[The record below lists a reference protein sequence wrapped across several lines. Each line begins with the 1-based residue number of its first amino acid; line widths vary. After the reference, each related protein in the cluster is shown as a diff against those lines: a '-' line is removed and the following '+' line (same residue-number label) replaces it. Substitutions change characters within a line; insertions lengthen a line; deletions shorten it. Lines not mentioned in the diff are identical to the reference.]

1 MKMYVKFDFNALC
14 RKVLDE
20 KLKEYGV
27 KYRMLDFGEVE
38 FYEDFTKEQHTVFK
52 KKLQDYGIEIIESQK
67 TALVQKI
74 KDAIVELVFS
84 ENNISVKA
92 SIYISEK
99 LNHSYGYLS
108 NLFSEITYN
117 SIENFIIIQKIEYA
131 KELMISNKYSLTE
144 ISLRLNYSSVA
155 HLSSQ
160 FKNITGL
167 TPSLFLKIIS
177 KRKSLKEKEMEL
189 SIRNLV

>member
-14 RKVLDE
+14 RKVLDD

-38 FYEDFTKEQHTVFK
+38 FYEDFTQEQHTVFK
-52 KKLQDYGIEIIESQK
+52 KRLQDYGIEIIESQK

-84 ENNISVKA
+84 ENCISVKA

-108 NLFSEITYN
+108 NLFSEITYT

-144 ISLRLNYSSVA
+144 ISLMLNYSSVA

-167 TPSLFLKIIS
+167 TPSLFLKMIG
-177 KRKSLKEKEMEL
+177 KRKNLKEKEVEL
-189 SIRNLV
+189 STRNLA

>member
-20 KLKEYGV
+20 KLQEYGL

-38 FYEDFTKEQHTVFK
+38 FYEDFTQEQHLTFK

-67 TALVQKI
+67 IALVQKI

-92 SIYISEK
+92 SIYIAEK

-108 NLFSEITYN
+108 NMFSEITYT

-131 KELMISNKYSLTE
+131 KELMMSNKYSLTE

-167 TPSLFLKIIS
+167 TPSLFLKIIG
-177 KRKSLKEKEMEL
+177 KRKNLQEIAL
-189 SIRNLV
+189 SAKNIV

>member
-1 MKMYVKFDFNALC
+1 MYVKFDFNALC

-27 KYRMLDFGEVE
+27 RYRMLDFGEVE
-38 FYEDFTKEQHTVFK
+38 FYEDFTQEQHNVFK
-52 KKLQDYGIEIIESQK
+52 EKLQDYGIEVIESQK
-67 TALVQKI
+67 IALVQKI

-108 NLFSEITYN
+108 NLFSEITYS

-177 KRKSLKEKEMEL
+177 KRKCLKEKEIEL
-189 SIRNLV
+189 SIRSLV

>member
-20 KLKEYGV
+20 KLQEYGV

-38 FYEDFTKEQHTVFK
+38 FYEDFTQEQHLVFK

-67 TALVQKI
+67 IALVQKI

-92 SIYISEK
+92 SIYIAEK

-108 NLFSEITYN
+108 NMFSEITYT

-131 KELMISNKYSLTE
+131 KELMMSNKYSLTE

-167 TPSLFLKIIS
+167 TPSLFLKIIG
-177 KRKSLKEKEMEL
+177 KRKNLQEMVL
-189 SIRNLV
+189 SAKSIV

>member
-14 RKVLDE
+14 RKVLDDQ
-20 KLKEYGV
+20 LKEYGL

-38 FYEDFTKEQHTVFK
+38 FYEDFTQEQHLVFK

-67 TALVQKI
+67 IALVQKI
-74 KDAIVELVFS
+74 KDAIVGLVFA
-84 ENNISVKA
+84 ENNISIKA
-92 SIYISEK
+92 SIYIAEK

-108 NLFSEITYN
+108 NLFSEITYT

-131 KELMISNKYSLTE
+131 KELMLSNKYSLTE
-144 ISLRLNYSSVA
+144 ISLKLNYSSVA

-167 TPSLFLKIIS
+167 TPSQFLKIIG
-177 KRKSLKEKEMEL
+177 KRKNLKEVEL
-189 SIRNLV
+189 NIKTTV

>member
-1 MKMYVKFDFNALC
+1 MYVKFDFNALC

-38 FYEDFTKEQHTVFK
+38 FYEDFTQEQHTVFK
-52 KKLQDYGIEIIESQK
+52 KSLQDYGIEIIESQRI
-67 TALVQKI
+67 ALVQKI

-108 NLFSEITYN
+108 NLFSEITYT

-167 TPSLFLKIIS
+167 TPSLFLKMIS
-177 KRKSLKEKEMEL
+177 KRKNLKEKEVEL
-189 SIRNLV
+189 STRNLA